1 MKVRTESRREAI
13 IEAAAQLFEETGYER
28 ASMNELAKRVGG
40 SKTTLYGYFPSK
52 ESLFEAVVRAYA
64 TRHLSDATV
73 GLNAEGKEGIALAP
87 ALMHFGERM
96 LAVLINDTRA
106 LAVYRMVIAEAGRSD
121 LGQLFHRSGPTES
134 VAALAAFLKVAMA
147 NGTLRRSD
155 PELRAQQFLSLVTAE
170 IDRRMYER
178 YPAPLA
184 PKQIQDMVGRA
195 VEMFLGGAA

>member
-13 IEAAAQLFEETGYER
+13 IETAAQLFQEAGYER

-52 ESLFEAVVRAYA
+52 ESLFEAVVRTYA
-64 TRHLSDATV
+64 TSHLSDATA
-73 GLNAEGKEGIALAP
+73 GLKAEGEKGVALEP

-96 LAVLINDTRA
+96 LAVLTNDTRA
-106 LAVYRMVIAEAGRSD
+106 LAVYRMVIAESGRSD

-134 VAALAAFLKVAMA
+134 IAALSAFLKAAME

-155 PELRAQQFLSLVTAE
+155 PELRAQQFLALVTAE
-170 IDRRMYER
+170 IEGRMYER
-178 YPAPLA
+178 YSTPLA
-184 PKQIQDMVGRA
+184 PPQIRRMVKRA
-195 VEMFLGGAA
+195 VEMFLSGAA